1 MTVHFERAGKP
12 FLMLLD
18 LVEAAHL
25 HTGVNLG
32 TAFLNI
38 LKTFGIKEKVRAS
51 IGYQRRSL
59 TCTMCCRYLE

>member
-18 LVEAAHL
+18 LVEAAHS

-32 TAFLNI
+32 TAFLNV
-38 LKTFGIKEKVRAS
+38 LKTFGIEEKVRVS

-59 TCTMCCRYLE
+59 TCTMCYRYSE

>member
-1 MTVHFERAGKP
+1 MTVYFERAGKL

-18 LVEAAHL
+18 LVEATHS

-32 TAFLNI
+32 TAFLNV